1 MRLDRSRSEST
12 PSSSGR
18 LGARVMVVLI
28 ERYVLISRAATPD
41 CFSRSVPHLRTD
53 RANNTQMSG
62 RATVVGEEA
71 SARAGRPWAV
81 DGRVLDRASH
91 RAHRMRALESMRPR
105 SFFTARTGLLD
116 VCARALCKQ
125 TFASTISGVAFGGE
139 GGREFEAAGAHRRP
153 VRSKGIG
160 DHGRLEEGCI
170 AQAHDHERANGGGAA
185 PSFVRNLS
193 QTCELAKGLPVVKR
207 SRQPRCAYML

>member
-1 MRLDRSRSEST
+1 MLALGSDTHTAHSRQTPSLGDGDSQHSGTRSSRRT

-18 LGARVMVVLI
+18 QGARMMAVLI
-28 ERYVLISRAATPD
+28 ERCVLVSRAATPD

-81 DGRVLDRASH
+81 GGRVPDRASH

-116 VCARALCKQ
+116 VCARALCKG
-125 TFASTISGVAFGGE
+125 TFASTVSGVAFGGE

-153 VRSKGIG
+153 VRSKGIVREYRG
-160 DHGRLEEGCI
+160 PSPSP
-170 AQAHDHERANGGGAA
+170 RARAG
-185 PSFVRNLS
+185 
-193 QTCELAKGLPVVKR
+193 
-207 SRQPRCAYML
+207 QPRRRDPHR

>member
-1 MRLDRSRSEST
+1 M
-12 PSSSGR
+12 
-18 LGARVMVVLI
+18 I

-81 DGRVLDRASH
+81 GGRVPDRASH

-125 TFASTISGVAFGGE
+125 TFASTVSGVAFGGE

-170 AQAHDHERANGGGAA
+170 AQAHDHERANGGCAA
-185 PSFVRNLS
+185 SLICPKLVANLRARERFS
-193 QTCELAKGLPVVKR
+193 ETFSSAALRVYDC
-207 SRQPRCAYML
+207 C

>member
-18 LGARVMVVLI
+18 LGARMMVVFF

-81 DGRVLDRASH
+81 GGRVPDRASH

-125 TFASTISGVAFGGE
+125 TFASTVSDVAFGGE
-139 GGREFEAAGAHRRP
+139 GGRGFEAAGAHRRP

-160 DHGRLEEGCI
+160 D
-170 AQAHDHERANGGGAA
+170 RAAVHRA
-185 PSFVRNLS
+185 RRRPHRTALPLAFKCLSFHCV
-193 QTCELAKGLPVVKR
+193 
-207 SRQPRCAYML
+207 